1 MDLLMPFVLPVPEDR
16 GKAEGEERGAIM
28 ECSAEF
34 LGVQLQEMYGWDN
47 IFKVFG
53 NGESRDGGSIQEG

>member
-1 MDLLMPFVLPVPEDR
+1 MDLLVPIMCSLCQNR
-16 GKAEGEERGAIM
+16 SKATREERSTIM

-34 LGVQLQEMYGWDN
+34 LGFQLQEMHGWYN

-53 NGESRDGGSIQEG
+53 NGESRDG